1 MSEAPLPDAGSAL
14 QGPGATFDP
23 EWLSLFYTRATEQF
37 GLSRQSLHRTH
48 EWVITLTLGL
58 TIAVLT
64 SGDQQSSYPNEFGF
78 VAVLASFPLLFRF
91 FVRSCLECAIQHRWI
106 AIRNALDRLF
116 YLKGV
121 DPYSRSLAE
130 RHLRETIELYYFQW
144 KSPLSI
150 WAIIWEVLRLAYLWP
165 FILLVSLMG
174 WGAAALTMSPLLAI
188 AGATVILY
196 MSYEVIAFFGY
207 RGFEHV
213 DSVVSLPEIP
223 NPVE

>member
-1 MSEAPLPDAGSAL
+1 MSEAPLLDADSTL
-14 QGPGATFDP
+14 KGPAATFDP
-23 EWLSLFYTRATEQF
+23 EWLSLFYPRATEQF

-58 TIAVLT
+58 AIAVLT
-64 SGDQQSSYPNEFGF
+64 SGGQQSSYPNEFGL

-106 AIRNALDRLF
+106 AIRNALDMYF
-116 YLKGV
+116 YLQGV
-121 DPYSRSLAE
+121 DPHSKSAAE

-150 WAIIWEVLRLAYLWP
+150 WAIIWENLRLAYLWP
-165 FILLVSLMG
+165 FILLVSLMV
-174 WGAAALTMSPLLAI
+174 WGAAVLTMSPLLAI
-188 AGATVILY
+188 TGATVVLY
-196 MSYEVIAFFGY
+196 MSYEVIAFLRY

-213 DSVVSLPEIP
+213 DSVTSLPEIP
-223 NPVE
+223 NPVV